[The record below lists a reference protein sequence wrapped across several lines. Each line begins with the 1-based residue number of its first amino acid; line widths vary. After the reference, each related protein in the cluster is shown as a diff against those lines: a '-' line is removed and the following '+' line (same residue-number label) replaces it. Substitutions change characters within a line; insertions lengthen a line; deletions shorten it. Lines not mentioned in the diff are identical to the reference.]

1 MTAHLLT
8 TLFTK
13 YFKTTVETYCS
24 EIKIPCKTLL
34 LTDNTCGESTA
45 LMEMNNEVYVVFMPA
60 NIQSAARGS
69 RSHFDFRV
77 LFFKK
82 YIS

>member
-24 EIKIPCKTLL
+24 EIKIPFKTLL
-34 LTDNTCGESTA
+34 LTDNTCGESRA
-45 LMEMNNEVYVVFMPA
+45 LMEMNNEINVFMPA
-60 NIQSAARGS
+60 NIHSAAHGS

-77 LFFKK
+77 LFFMK
-82 YIS
+82 YLS